1 MQCAIIKNK
10 AQIPENVQN
19 YPQYQEQNLSQNYPQ
34 FDENATANYDS
45 LRVNISQSADFN
57 ATQNQEQAQV
67 SGVYQRGKYLFT
79 KDANGNELIQDP
91 KTGQWHIYN

>member
-34 FDENATANYDS
+34 FDENATTNYDS
-45 LRVNISQSADFN
+45 PRVNIAPTGEGSQNFTQSNPHVSITQSANFD
-57 ATQNQEQAQV
+57 ATQNQDQTQ
-67 SGVYQRGKYLFT
+67 
-79 KDANGNELIQDP
+79 
-91 KTGQWHIYN
+91 